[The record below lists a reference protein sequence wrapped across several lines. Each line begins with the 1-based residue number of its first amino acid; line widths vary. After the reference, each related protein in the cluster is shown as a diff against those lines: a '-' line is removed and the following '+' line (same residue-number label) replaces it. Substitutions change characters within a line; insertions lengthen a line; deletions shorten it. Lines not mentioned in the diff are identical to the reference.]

1 MGDMD
6 MADMEHLA
14 MEDTDITRADMVKDR
29 AHMVMKT
36 METKIKMTLLAVI
49 TKKMSKKMKDIAME
63 TVVTVRRADMAVE
76 TVDMVTET
84 MVMAMETMD
93 TDTKTMD
100 MAMET
105 ADTNTKTMDMAMETV
120 IMVTVK
126 MDTDMETMDM
136 AMETVDTIMMAPLMA
151 DMAMARMDTEE
162 VTDIQTIQAQLTVIK
177 AIPRVTHQDPRTV
190 QKATA
195 DTNDYFNQTS
205 DF

>member
-1 MGDMD
+1 MG
-6 MADMEHLA
+6 
-14 MEDTDITRADMVKDR
+14 
-29 AHMVMKT
+29 
-36 METKIKMTLLAVI
+36 VI
-49 TKKMSKKMKDIAME
+49 TKKMSKKMKN
-63 TVVTVRRADMAVE
+63 
-76 TVDMVTET
+76 
-84 MVMAMETMD
+84 
-93 TDTKTMD
+93 
-100 MAMET
+100 
-105 ADTNTKTMDMAMETV
+105 TNTKTMDMAMETV

-136 AMETVDTIMMAPLMA
+136 AMETVATIMMAPLMA

-177 AIPRVTHQDPRTV
+177 VIPRVTHQDPRTV